1 MKSSIFRSERR
12 VGVLLSYSQT
22 ALSILIAL
30 IYMPVMLNIL
40 GKSEYGLYQ
49 TVVSVAATL
58 SVLDLGFNGAY
69 THFYFKQRSQGDERS
84 VAQLNGLFCIVYLIL
99 GAVAFLCCMYL
110 TRRLD
115 LIFGDALSDS
125 ERKKAAVMLLFLA
138 FNLLID
144 FISGAFSAY
153 IKAQE
158 KFIFSELLSLVR
170 TAASPM
176 LQLPLLLLGYGSVG
190 ITVARFAVNV
200 LCNAA
205 IIVFAVCRLEFRIRF
220 SRGTKKLFFSILSFS
235 SLIALNMVVDQ
246 INSNVDNIILARICG
261 TAEVAVNSV
270 GVMIASYYTLFSTSI
285 SKVYTP
291 QIHRIVRGTDVS
303 SQRSALTDIFTRVGR
318 MQFMILMLILS
329 GFVIFGRDFIVLW
342 AGEGFGN
349 AYEVCLLHMVPAS
362 IPLIQN
368 VGIEIQR
375 AERKHHYRAFIYSG
389 MALANIA
396 LTLLLSPE
404 FGAVGAA
411 FATGTATFIANG
423 VIMNVI
429 YHKKINLDVF
439 QFWKSIFSCVLGM
452 LPPFV
457 IGCLIFLFAELSSWE
472 ALATMIVIYTATY
485 VLSVALISTNSEEKA
500 YFKNILE
507 IKRKKSRP

>member
-12 VGVLLSYSQT
+12 VGVILSYSQT

-30 IYMPVMLNIL
+30 IYMPVVLSIL

-49 TVVSVAATL
+49 TVVSVTATL

-69 THFYFKQRSQGDERS
+69 THFYFKQKSQGEEQ
-84 VAQLNGLFCIVYLIL
+84 VAQLNGLFCIVYSIL
-99 GAVAFLCCMYL
+99 GTVAFLCCMYL

-125 ERKKAAVMLLFLA
+125 ERKKASVMLLFLA
-138 FNLLID
+138 FNLLTD
-144 FISGAFSAY
+144 FISGTFSAY

-176 LQLPLLLLGYGSVG
+176 LQFPLLLLGYGSVG

-205 IIVFAVCRLEFRIRF
+205 IIVFTVYKLGFRIRF
-220 SRGTKKLFFSILSFS
+220 SRGMQKTFFGILSFS

-246 INSNVDNIILARICG
+246 INSNVDNIILARLCG

-270 GVMIASYYTLFSTSI
+270 GVMIASYYTMFSTSV

-291 QIHRIVRGTDVS
+291 QIHRIVRETDAS

-318 MQFMILMLILS
+318 IQFMVLMLILS
-329 GFVIFGRDFIVLW
+329 GFVIFGRDFITLW
-342 AGEGFGN
+342 TGDGFN
-349 AYEVCLLHMVPAS
+349 DAYAVCLLHMIPSS

-375 AERKHHYRAFIYSG
+375 AKRKHHYRAFIYSG

-396 LTLLLSPE
+396 LTLLLSPK

-411 FATGTATFIANG
+411 FATGAATFIANG
-423 VIMNVI
+423 IIMNVV

-439 QFWKSIFSCVLGM
+439 RFWKSIFSCVLGM

-472 ALATMIVIYTATY
+472 ALASMIVIYTVTY
-485 VLSVALISTNSEEKA
+485 VLSVALISTNGEEKA
-500 YFKNILE
+500 YFKDILE